1 MQSEKIENKIEMA
14 KIGDKVRFL
23 NAVGGGVISRIEGNM
38 AYVTDE
44 DGFDNPVFLRE
55 CVVVEEKKEK
65 PTAYARRLKIRNPN
79 SRLRLSRQRRRKSR
93 WWKPPMATK

>member
-1 MQSEKIENKIEMA
+1 MA
-14 KIGDKVRFL
+14 KFGDKVRFL

-55 CVVVEEKKEK
+55 CVVVEEKKK
-65 PTAYARRLKIRNPN
+65 VNRIGNADDLKNLNDLGLPII
-79 SRLRLSRQRRRKSR
+79 K
-93 WWKPPMATK
+93 

>member
-1 MQSEKIENKIEMA
+1 MA

-65 PTAYARRLKIRNPN
+65 PTAYDRPPVENPQ
-79 SRLRLSRQRRRKSR
+79 SKLTPAPVEAK
-93 WWKPPMATK
+93 K